1 MNSDRSLSK
10 LKINLY
16 GENRIIRKVLLS
28 EEDNFLFKKVADK
41 MEQPMCQALVDPFF
55 YYLLKKPKINSLEDL
70 NCDYWDGLINNSKNQ
85 IEIWFQNKKMQ
96 KCKIDLLIDE
106 LLLFPLFQT
115 SKIAS
120 INVSEPGFYIEQKE
134 VGLVNS
140 FELMLEKF
148 DINQLL
154 FEISN
159 FENTIHLS
167 GLKYEG
173 IKISKKR
180 KDSVITYQNGFIIY

>member
-1 MNSDRSLSK
+1 MNSNKMLSK

-16 GENRIIRKVLLS
+16 GENIVIRKVLLS

-41 MEQPMCQALVDPFF
+41 MDQPMSQALVDPFF
-55 YYLLKKPKINSLEDL
+55 YYSLKNPQINSLEDL
-70 NCDYWDGLINNSKNQ
+70 NCNYWDGLINNSKSQ
-85 IEIWFQNKKMQ
+85 IEIWFQNKKIQ

-115 SKIAS
+115 SKTAS
-120 INVSEPGFYIEQKE
+120 INVSEPGLYIEQKE

-167 GLKYEG
+167 GLKYKD
-173 IKISKKR
+173 ITISKKR
-180 KDSVITYQNGFIIY
+180 KDTIITYQNGFIVD

>member
-1 MNSDRSLSK
+1 MNSNKMLSK

-16 GENRIIRKVLLS
+16 GENRVIRKVLLS
-28 EEDNFLFKKVADK
+28 EEDNFFFKKVADK
-41 MEQPMCQALVDPFF
+41 MDQQMSQALVDPFF
-55 YYLLKKPKINSLEDL
+55 YYSLKNPQINSLEDL
-70 NCDYWDGLINNSKNQ
+70 NCNYWDGLINNSKNQ
-85 IEIWFQNKKMQ
+85 IEIWFQNKKIQ

-115 SKIAS
+115 SKTAS
-120 INVSEPGFYIEQKE
+120 INVSEPGLYIEQKE

-167 GLKYEG
+167 GFKY
-173 IKISKKR
+173 KDLTISKKR
-180 KDSVITYQNGFIIY
+180 KDTIITYQNGFIVD

>member
-1 MNSDRSLSK
+1 MLSK

-16 GENRIIRKVLLS
+16 GENRVIRKVLLS

-41 MEQPMCQALVDPFF
+41 MDQPMSQALVDPFF
-55 YYLLKKPKINSLEDL
+55 YYSLKNPQINSLEDL
-70 NCDYWDGLINNSKNQ
+70 NCNYWDGLINNSKNQ
-85 IEIWFQNKKMQ
+85 IEIWFQNKKIQ

-115 SKIAS
+115 SKTVS
-120 INVSEPGFYIEQKE
+120 INVSEPGLYIEQKE

-148 DINQLL
+148 DINQLF

-159 FENTIHLS
+159 FENTMHLS
-167 GLKYEG
+167 GLKYKD
-173 IKISKKR
+173 ITISKKR
-180 KDSVITYQNGFIIY
+180 KDTIITYQNGFIVD